1 MKVSLFMFFKT
12 KKKLEQVTKE
22 RDEYKKSFNDYLKQ
36 LNEKT
41 AHQLILEGEINNYK
55 DEIKDLKIELEQLKQ
70 KYEIMEKYFNLD
82 EPPSENVQAKLLAD
96 LRLHDMKYE
105 NLQNSIKMQQLLTTF
120 YQRPVEILP
129 PPSYYRW

>member
-1 MKVSLFMFFKT
+1 MFFKT
-12 KKKLEQVTKE
+12 KKELEQVTKE
-22 RDEYKKSFNDYLKQ
+22 RNEYKKSSNDYLNQ
-36 LNEKT
+36 LNEKIK
-41 AHQLILEGEINNYK
+41 HQEYLEKENKRYRNKIKILEEK
-55 DEIKDLKIELEQLKQ
+55 LEQLSQ
-70 KYEIMEKYFNLD
+70 KYEIIEKYFNLD

-120 YQRPVEILP
+120 YQRPVTILP

>member
-1 MKVSLFMFFKT
+1 MFFKT
-12 KKKLEQVTKE
+12 KKELEQVTKE
-22 RDEYKKSFNDYLKQ
+22 KDEYKKSSNNYLKQ

-41 AHQLILEGEINNYK
+41 THQLNLESEINNYK

-70 KYEIMEKYFNLD
+70 KYEIMEKYFNLN

-105 NLQNSIKMQQLLTTF
+105 NLQNSIKMQQLLTMF
-120 YQRPVEILP
+120 YQRPVTILP

>member
-1 MKVSLFMFFKT
+1 MFFKT
-12 KKKLEQVTKE
+12 KKELEQVTKE
-22 RDEYKKSFNDYLKQ
+22 RDEYKKSSNDYLNQ
-36 LNEKT
+36 LNEKIT
-41 AHQLILEGEINNYK
+41 HQEYLEKEIKNYKNKIKILEE
-55 DEIKDLKIELEQLKQ
+55 ELKRLKQ

-96 LRLHDMKYE
+96 LRLHDMEYK

-120 YQRPVEILP
+120 YQRPVTILP